1 MKYTLVTGD
10 SADEL
15 KRLPTASAVAIFQ
28 DPPAGLALH
37 GLAWDSIKGLAF
49 CESLK
54 PVFAECRRVLKPG
67 HWSLTWAHPK
77 TAHWTAVALEL
88 SGFKIVTSIVHLNPE
103 AKPASPG
110 LLAPGHEVW
119 ILARVPGPVV
129 PLNVRAWSV
138 ERHAKTC
145 VLGSGYSKMLDR
157 VVGARKTGA
166 FSGKRKAS
174 PVDPLSLMS
183 GSKAHE
189 SAKSYAAS
197 LGGPSR
203 FFPSSDDLITL
214 YAPRARHSHR
224 ALYPGGP
231 RSEHPTPKSLGLV
244 LPLLDLITGCAP
256 EPNGL
261 VVDPF
266 MGSGSTG
273 AAAAI
278 LGLDF
283 WGCDSD
289 PACAIEAEQ
298 RLAYWSAGS

>member
-15 KRLPTASAVAIFQ
+15 KRLPTASAVAIFE
-28 DPPAGLALH
+28 DPPSGMNFMDLT
-37 GLAWDSIKGLAF
+37 WDAARGFLF
-49 CESLK
+49 CESLR
-54 PVFAECRRVLKPG
+54 PAFAEARRVLKPG
-67 HWSLTWAHPK
+67 RWSLTWAHPK
-77 TAHWTAVALEL
+77 TSHWTAVALEL
-88 SGFKIVTSIVHLNPE
+88 SGFEIVTSILHLNPE

-110 LLAPGHEVW
+110 MLAPGHEVW
-119 ILARVPGPVV
+119 ILARAPGPVV
-129 PLNVRAWSV
+129 PLNVRAWTV
-138 ERHAKTC
+138 ERHPRTV
-145 VLGSGYSKMLDR
+145 VLGSGYSKALDALI
-157 VVGARKTGA
+157 GARKSGA
-166 FSGKRKAS
+166 FSGKRNTDKHRNTYGAFK
-174 PVDPLSLMS
+174 
-183 GSKAHE
+183 GT
-189 SAKSYAAS
+189 SAAETPRAAS

-203 FFPSSDDLITL
+203 FFPSADDLITL

-256 EPNGL
+256 EPHGL

-283 WGCDSD
+283 YGCDSD

-298 RLAYWSAGS
+298 RLAYWSADS

>member
-1 MKYTLVTGD
+1 LVTGD
-10 SADEL
+10 SASEL
-15 KRLPTASAVAIFQ
+15 KKLPTASAVAIFE
-28 DPPAGLALH
+28 DPPSGLH
-37 GLAWDSIKGLAF
+37 MMGLAWDAARGLAF

-88 SGFKIVTSIVHLNPE
+88 SGFEIITSILHLNPE

-138 ERHAKTC
+138 ERHPRTC
-145 VLGSGYSKMLDR
+145 VLGSGFSKALDALIGSR
-157 VVGARKTGA
+157 KSGAHTGVRKTDQA
-166 FSGKRKAS
+166 AAQFSYMRSGKGT
-174 PVDPLSLMS
+174 S
-183 GSKAHE
+183 GEKPR
-189 SAKSYAAS
+189 AAS

-203 FFPSSDDLITL
+203 YFPNTDDLITL

-266 MGSGSTG
+266 VGSGSTG

-278 LGLDF
+278 LDLDF

-298 RLAYWSAGS
+298 RLAYWSAPS